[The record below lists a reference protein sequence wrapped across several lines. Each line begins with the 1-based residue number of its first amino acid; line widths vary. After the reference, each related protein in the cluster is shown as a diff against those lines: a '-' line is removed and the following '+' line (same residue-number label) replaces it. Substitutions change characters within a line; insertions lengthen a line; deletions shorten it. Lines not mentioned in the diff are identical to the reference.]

1 MRGQRWFSILL
12 LIALIHLG
20 AIGIALREGY
30 FQPPQW
36 VSAHVVSSPS
46 EHNDTAA
53 VVASFVAPSV
63 VSSASTAHSATT
75 SEPTA
80 ETVSSGKTNDGLKAN
95 TLANKPNTRPSE
107 PLSALAQ
114 GQNARHAAGNGVQSQ
129 SSETIGGGAQSN
141 HAVLTLPTHIGG
153 HLHNPRPAY
162 PEFSKENGEQGE
174 VVLSVMVESN
184 GRASGVDVVK
194 GSGYARLDRTAHD
207 TVLNQYRFTPATRGG
222 QAIAYRY
229 RFSIVFKLNR

>member
-1 MRGQRWFSILL
+1 MKGQRWLSVLL

-30 FQPPQW
+30 VQPPQW

-46 EHNDTAA
+46 ERHDTAA
-53 VVASFVAPSV
+53 VSEPVAIP
-63 VSSASTAHSATT
+63 SASTARFTT
-75 SEPTA
+75 TREPTA

-107 PLSALAQ
+107 PWSASAQ
-114 GQNARHAAGNGVQSQ
+114 GQNTRHAAGNGVQSQ
-129 SSETIGGGAQSN
+129 SSETIGGGAQNN
-141 HAVLTLPTHIGG
+141 HEVLTLPTYIGG

-174 VVLSVMVESN
+174 VTLSVMVEPN
-184 GRASGVDVVK
+184 GRASAVDVVK
-194 GSGYARLDRTAHD
+194 GSGYARLDRAAHD

-222 QAIAYRY
+222 EAIAYRY

>member
-1 MRGQRWFSILL
+1 MRRRRWFSILL

-20 AIGIALREGY
+20 AIGIALREGC
-30 FQPPQW
+30 FQSPQW

-53 VVASFVAPSV
+53 VSEPSV
-63 VSSASTAHSATT
+63 TPSASTAHSATT

-174 VVLSVMVESN
+174 VVLSVMVEPN

-222 QAIAYRY
+222 EAIAYRY

>member
-1 MRGQRWFSILL
+1 MKGQRWLSVLL

-30 FQPPQW
+30 FQSPQW

-46 EHNDTAA
+46 EHNDTA
-53 VVASFVAPSV
+53 V
-63 VSSASTAHSATT
+63 VSETSATPSASTAHSATT
-75 SEPTA
+75 SEDTA
-80 ETVSSGKTNDGLKAN
+80 EMISSGKTNDGLKAN
-95 TLANKPNTRPSE
+95 ILASKPNTAPSE
-107 PLSALAQ
+107 PWSASAQ
-114 GQNARHAAGNGVQSQ
+114 EQNTRHAAGNGVQSQ
-129 SSETIGGGAQSN
+129 SSETIGDGAQSN

-174 VVLSVMVESN
+174 VTLSVMVEPN
-184 GRASGVDVVK
+184 GRASAVDVVQ
-194 GSGYARLDRTAHD
+194 GSGYARLDRAAHD